1 MSPHDDQTAQEYWEA
16 HYGERERIWSGRV
29 NAQLPGILAGVVP
42 GRALDLG
49 CGEGGDAVWLA
60 ENGWQV
66 TAVDISETAI
76 GRAAAAADARG
87 VRDRIEF
94 ERHDLSD
101 TFPEGTFDLISA
113 QFLHSTVR
121 LERPRF
127 CATRPT
133 PWPQGQARHRRP
145 RRTAAVFKEGPARP
159 PVPQPRRGTRRTRPA
174 GRAVGAGP
182 RRRRGARRDRP
193 RRSAVHVARQRD
205 GAAAPRLNRRRPL
218 CVHRGKVR
226 VAVTATAE
234 SGRCQPRPDSR
245 STVISADEL
254 AGRPR
259 HPGST
264 GRSRKVRT
272 SQSRVI
278 ANGNPR

>member
-29 NAQLPGILAGVVP
+29 NAQLPGILAGVAP

-121 LERPRF
+121 LERPQILRNAADAVAPGGRLVIVDHAAPPPF
-127 CATRPT
+127 SKKVPHDHPFPSPDEVLAELDLPDAQWERARVDVVERDGTDPD
-133 PWPQGQARHRRP
+133 GQPFTWRDN
-145 RRTAAVFKEGPARP
+145 VM
-159 PVPQPRRGTRRTRPA
+159 VL
-174 GRAVGAGP
+174 
-182 RRRRGARRDRP
+182 RRRA
-193 RRSAVHVARQRD
+193 
-205 GAAAPRLNRRRPL
+205 
-218 CVHRGKVR
+218 
-226 VAVTATAE
+226 
-234 SGRCQPRPDSR
+234 
-245 STVISADEL
+245 
-254 AGRPR
+254 
-259 HPGST
+259 
-264 GRSRKVRT
+264 
-272 SQSRVI
+272 
-278 ANGNPR
+278 